1 MDPISIRELRQA
13 AGAQPESFL
22 FHAQLERVI
31 QKMARNGKPFY
42 EIKLADAGDSLVLRA
57 WNDTAAF
64 SDCAAATAGG
74 FYAVAGQFFLNAEH
88 GSIDGRDFSLKPLP
102 DEAVESLLAGSGEL
116 RERQAADYAD
126 IERMVSGIADPRL
139 RTLGEAFLD
148 KFGERMRRT
157 GAARRN
163 HHARRGGLVEHVAQ
177 MMRTAVQVCV
187 AYPALNRDLL
197 VSGALLHDIG
207 KLWENAYAPE
217 GFTMPYTE
225 TSELISHIP
234 IGMEIVN
241 RLWHEIE
248 AAEAA
253 SAWRELDPDSNRVRL
268 HLLHLIASHHGSL
281 EFGSPVVPKTPEAV
295 ALHYIDNLDAKL
307 QMMAEAYEKAPE
319 LGKNVFEK
327 QWPLPGNLVWPL
339 DRFQVPAMPEDFS
352 EAGKPEVEPG
362 DLLPIP
368 EPDFGAGEAARETGA
383 PF

>member
-1 MDPISIRELRQA
+1 VE
-13 AGAQPESFL
+13 
-22 FHAQLERVI
+22 
-31 QKMARNGKPFY
+31 
-42 EIKLADAGDSLVLRA
+42 
-57 WNDTAAF
+57 
-64 SDCAAATAGG
+64 
-74 FYAVAGQFFLNAEH
+74 GQFFLNAEH

-102 DEAVESLLAGSGEL
+102 ETAVDALLAGSGEL
-116 RERQAADYAD
+116 HERQVADYAD

-139 RTLGEAFLD
+139 RTLGEVFLD

-163 HHARRGGLVEHVAQ
+163 HHSRRGGLVEHVAQ
-177 MMRTAVQVCV
+177 MMRTAVQVCI

-197 VSGALLHDIG
+197 VSGALFHDIG
-207 KLWENAYAPE
+207 KLWENAYTAK

-225 TSELISHIP
+225 ASELISHIP

-248 AAEAA
+248 ATGAA
-253 SAWRELDPDSNRVRL
+253 SGWRELDPESNRVRL

-339 DRFQVPAMPEDFS
+339 DRFPSPATPANLTEASEPEGESADQ
-352 EAGKPEVEPG
+352 
-362 DLLPIP
+362 LPIP
-368 EPDFGAGEAARETGA
+368 EPDFGSGEAARENGE